1 MRHPRPAGTIA
12 IRHRG
17 RPAKDMLR
25 QLPNLLI
32 DIVLLGERV
41 VHPVADVLLHLVV
54 GEVADGELAI
64 DAVAL
69 RGADDA
75 ARHHDRHVADPV
87 HVRVEPVRFD
97 FFRCEG
103 GGERLGRGVDH
114 VLSYAYGL
122 AQDGAE
128 TDAGED

>member
-1 MRHPRPAGTIA
+1 
-12 IRHRG
+12 
-17 RPAKDMLR
+17 MLR
-25 QLPNLLI
+25 QLSDLLI
-32 DIVLLGERV
+32 DIVLFGERV

-69 RGADDA
+69 RGTDDA
-75 ARHHDRHVADPV
+75 TRDHDRDVPDPV
-87 HVRVEPVRFD
+87 DVRVEPVRLN
-97 FFRCEG
+97 FFRREG
-103 GGERLGRGVDH
+103 GGEGFGRGVDH
-114 VLSYAYGL
+114 ILSHAYGL